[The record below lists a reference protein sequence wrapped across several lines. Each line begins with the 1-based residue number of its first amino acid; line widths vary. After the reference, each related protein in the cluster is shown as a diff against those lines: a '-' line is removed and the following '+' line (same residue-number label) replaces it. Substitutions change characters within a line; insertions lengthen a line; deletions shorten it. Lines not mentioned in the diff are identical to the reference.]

1 MYITGSVQGIQC
13 IEIQD
18 EELACRLTVTENIQV
33 RTLH

>member
-1 MYITGSVQGIQC
+1 MYITGSLQGIQC

-18 EELACRLTVTENIQV
+18 EELASRMTVTDNIQV